1 MLHILILI
9 LKIIGIIIAVI
20 LGILLLLIA
29 IFLFVPVH
37 YEVQGR
43 CDGDLDSLK
52 GKVQVAWLLQLVRA
66 DILYKNGKMKWR
78 LRFAW
83 LKRGNTGAGKKQ
95 KEVQTL
101 LKQAEKAEISEIE
114 EEEKTEISEIEEE
127 EKSNHE
133 KSITETDKIEKNEPE
148 KFTEKSEENLATSQT
163 IRQKSAHAP
172 ESEKWKTEKGIP
184 KKEKSVDSEKNG
196 SFYQRILS
204 WIQKIKCTF
213 GKLCDKI
220 KALSGKKEKLEE
232 FLRDE
237 VHKGA
242 YHKCKKELF
251 RLMKHLK
258 PKKADVRII
267 YGFDDP
273 YYTGQA
279 LAVFGVLYPFVGGCI
294 SVTPD
299 FEHQVLKGSAYLKG
313 KIYLWHFVQSGWKLI
328 WNRNVRQT
336 YRDIR
341 NFKIK

>member
-29 IFLFVPVH
+29 ILLFVPVR

-52 GKVQVAWLLQLVRA
+52 GKVQVTWLLRLIRA
-66 DILYKNGKMKWR
+66 DLLYKNGKMKWR
-78 LRFAW
+78 LRLAW
-83 LKRGNTGAGKKQ
+83 IKRGNTGSGKKQ
-95 KEVQTL
+95 KEAQSVQ
-101 LKQAEKAEISEIE
+101 KQAEKAEISEMKE
-114 EEEKTEISEIEEE
+114 AEKTEIFGPEEE
-127 EKSNHE
+127 EASH
-133 KSITETDKIEKNEPE
+133 TV
-148 KFTEKSEENLATSQT
+148 
-163 IRQKSAHAP
+163 RQKSAHAP
-172 ESEKWKTEKGIP
+172 ESEKRKTENGIP
-184 KKEKSVDSEKNG
+184 EKEKSVDSEKNG

-213 GKLCDKI
+213 RKLCDKI

-237 VHKGA
+237 MHKGA
-242 YHKCKKELF
+242 YHKCKKEFF

-258 PKKADVRII
+258 PKKADVRIV

-279 LAVFGVLYPFVGGCI
+279 LAVFSVLYPFVGGCI

-336 YRDIR
+336 YHDIR

>member
-29 IFLFVPVH
+29 IFLFAPVH

-43 CDGDLDSLK
+43 CDGDLGSLK
-52 GKVQVAWLLQLVRA
+52 GKVQITWLLRLIRA

-78 LRFAW
+78 LRLAW
-83 LKRGNTGAGKKQ
+83 IKRGNTGTGKKQ

-101 LKQAEKAEISEIE
+101 QKQAEKAEISEMKE
-114 EEEKTEISEIEEE
+114 AEKTEIFGPEEE
-127 EKSNHE
+127 EASH
-133 KSITETDKIEKNEPE
+133 TV
-148 KFTEKSEENLATSQT
+148 
-163 IRQKSAHAP
+163 RQKSAHVP
-172 ESEKWKTEKGIP
+172 ESEKRKTENGIP
-184 KKEKSVDSEKNG
+184 EKEKSVDSEKNG

-213 GKLCDKI
+213 RKLCDKI

-237 VHKGA
+237 MHKGA
-242 YHKCKKELF
+242 YHKCKKEFF

-258 PKKADVRII
+258 PKKADVRIV

-279 LAVFGVLYPFVGGCI
+279 LAVFSVLYPFVGGCI

-336 YRDIR
+336 YHDIR

>member
-29 IFLFVPVH
+29 IFLFAPVH

-43 CDGDLDSLK
+43 CDGDLGSLK
-52 GKVQVAWLLQLVRA
+52 GKVQITWLLRLIRA

-78 LRFAW
+78 LRLAW
-83 LKRGNTGAGKKQ
+83 IKRGNTGNTGTGKKQ
-95 KEVQTL
+95 KEAQTL
-101 LKQAEKAEISEIE
+101 QEQVEKAGISEMKE
-114 EEEKTEISEIEEE
+114 AEKTEIFGTEEE
-127 EKSNHE
+127 EAPQ
-133 KSITETDKIEKNEPE
+133 TVCQKN
-148 KFTEKSEENLATSQT
+148 
-163 IRQKSAHAP
+163 AHAP
-172 ESEKWKTEKGIP
+172 ESEKQKTENGIP
-184 KKEKSVDSEKNG
+184 EKEKSVDSEKNG

-213 GKLCDKI
+213 RKLCDKI

-242 YHKCKKELF
+242 YHKCKKEFF

-258 PKKADVRII
+258 PKKADVRIV

-279 LAVFGVLYPFVGGCI
+279 LAVFSVLYPFVGGCI

-336 YRDIR
+336 YHDIR

>member
-1 MLHILILI
+1 M
-9 LKIIGIIIAVI
+9 
-20 LGILLLLIA
+20 
-29 IFLFVPVH
+29 
-37 YEVQGR
+37 Q
-43 CDGDLDSLK
+43 
-52 GKVQVAWLLQLVRA
+52 
-66 DILYKNGKMKWR
+66 
-78 LRFAW
+78 
-83 LKRGNTGAGKKQ
+83 
-95 KEVQTL
+95 
-101 LKQAEKAEISEIE
+101 KQAEKAEISGIE

-184 KKEKSVDSEKNG
+184 EKEKSVDSEKNG

-273 YYTGQA
+273 YHTGQA

>member
-52 GKVQVAWLLQLVRA
+52 GKVQVIWLLQLFRA

-83 LKRGNTGAGKKQ
+83 IKRGNTGAAKKQ

-101 LKQAEKAEISEIE
+101 QKQAEKAEISG
-114 EEEKTEISEIEEE
+114 IEEE

-148 KFTEKSEENLATSQT
+148 KFAEKSEENLATSQT

-184 KKEKSVDSEKNG
+184 EKEKSVDSEKNG

-242 YHKCKKELF
+242 YYKCKKELF

-279 LAVFGVLYPFVGGCI
+279 LDRK
-294 SVTPD
+294 SV
-299 FEHQVLKGSAYLKG
+299 V
-313 KIYLWHFVQSGWKLI
+313 
-328 WNRNVRQT
+328 
-336 YRDIR
+336 
-341 NFKIK
+341 

>member
-29 IFLFVPVH
+29 IFLFAPVH

-43 CDGDLDSLK
+43 CDGDLGSLK
-52 GKVQVAWLLQLVRA
+52 GKVQITWLLRLIRA

-78 LRFAW
+78 LRLAW
-83 LKRGNTGAGKKQ
+83 IKRGNTGTGKKQ

-101 LKQAEKAEISEIE
+101 QKQAEKAEISEMKE
-114 EEEKTEISEIEEE
+114 AEKTEIFGPEEE
-127 EKSNHE
+127 EASH
-133 KSITETDKIEKNEPE
+133 TV
-148 KFTEKSEENLATSQT
+148 
-163 IRQKSAHAP
+163 RQKSAHVP
-172 ESEKWKTEKGIP
+172 ESEKRKTENGIP
-184 KKEKSVDSEKNG
+184 EKEKSVDSEKNG

-213 GKLCDKI
+213 RKLCDKI

-242 YHKCKKELF
+242 YHKCKKEFF

-279 LAVFGVLYPFVGGCI
+279 LAVFSVLYPFVGGCI

-336 YRDIR
+336 YHDIR

>member
-29 IFLFVPVH
+29 IFLFAPVH

-43 CDGDLDSLK
+43 CDGDLGSLK
-52 GKVQVAWLLQLVRA
+52 GKVQITWLLSLIRA

-78 LRFAW
+78 LRLAW
-83 LKRGNTGAGKKQ
+83 IKRGNTGTGKKQ

-101 LKQAEKAEISEIE
+101 QEQVEKAGISEMKEAKKTEIFEPE
-114 EEEKTEISEIEEE
+114 EEEEP
-127 EKSNHE
+127 NHE
-133 KSITETDKIEKNEPE
+133 KSITETDRIEKNEPE
-148 KFTEKSEENLATSQT
+148 KSTERSQEDLAAPQT
-163 IRQKSAHAP
+163 VRQKSAHAP
-172 ESEKWKTEKGIP
+172 ESEKQKTENRIP
-184 KKEKSVDSEKNG
+184 EKEKSVDSEKNG

-213 GKLCDKI
+213 RKLCDKI
-220 KALSGKKEKLEE
+220 KALSVKKEKLEE
-232 FLRDE
+232 FLQDE
-237 VHKGA
+237 VHKEA
-242 YHKCKKELF
+242 YYKCKKELF

-258 PKKADVRII
+258 PKKADVKIL

-273 YYTGQA
+273 YHTGQA
-279 LAVFGVLYPFVGGCI
+279 LAVFSVLYTFVGGCI

-336 YRDIR
+336 YHDIR

>member
-29 IFLFVPVH
+29 IFLFAPVH

-52 GKVQVAWLLQLVRA
+52 GKVQITWLLRLIRA

-78 LRFAW
+78 LRLAW
-83 LKRGNTGAGKKQ
+83 IKRGNTGTGKKQ

-101 LKQAEKAEISEIE
+101 QEQVEKAGISEMKE
-114 EEEKTEISEIEEE
+114 AEKTEIFGTEEE
-127 EKSNHE
+127 E
-133 KSITETDKIEKNEPE
+133 
-148 KFTEKSEENLATSQT
+148 ASQT
-163 IRQKSAHAP
+163 VRQKSAHAP
-172 ESEKWKTEKGIP
+172 ESEKRKTENGVP
-184 KKEKSVDSEKNG
+184 EKEKSVDSEKNG

-213 GKLCDKI
+213 RKLCDKI

-242 YHKCKKELF
+242 YHKCKKEFF

-258 PKKADVRII
+258 PKKADVRIV

-279 LAVFGVLYPFVGGCI
+279 LAVFSVLYPFVGGCI

-336 YRDIR
+336 YHDIR

>member
-29 IFLFVPVH
+29 IFLFAPVH

-52 GKVQVAWLLQLVRA
+52 GKVQITWLLRLIRA

-78 LRFAW
+78 LRLAW
-83 LKRGNTGAGKKQ
+83 IKRGNTGTGKKQ

-101 LKQAEKAEISEIE
+101 QEQVEKAGISEMKE
-114 EEEKTEISEIEEE
+114 AEKTEIFGTEEE
-127 EKSNHE
+127 E
-133 KSITETDKIEKNEPE
+133 
-148 KFTEKSEENLATSQT
+148 ASQT
-163 IRQKSAHAP
+163 VRQKSAHAP
-172 ESEKWKTEKGIP
+172 ESEKQKTENRIP
-184 KKEKSVDSEKNG
+184 EKEKSVDSEKNG

-213 GKLCDKI
+213 RKLCDKI

-242 YHKCKKELF
+242 YHKCKKEFF

-258 PKKADVRII
+258 PKKADVRIV

-279 LAVFGVLYPFVGGCI
+279 LAVFSVLYPFVGGCI

-328 WNRNVRQT
+328 WNKNVRQT
-336 YRDIR
+336 YHDIR

>member
-29 IFLFVPVH
+29 IFLFAPVH

-43 CDGDLDSLK
+43 CDGDLGSLK
-52 GKVQVAWLLQLVRA
+52 GKVQITWLLRLIRA

-78 LRFAW
+78 LRLAW
-83 LKRGNTGAGKKQ
+83 IKRGNTGTGKKQ

-101 LKQAEKAEISEIE
+101 QKQAEKAEISEMKE
-114 EEEKTEISEIEEE
+114 AEKTEIFGPEEE
-127 EKSNHE
+127 EASH
-133 KSITETDKIEKNEPE
+133 TV
-148 KFTEKSEENLATSQT
+148 
-163 IRQKSAHAP
+163 RQKSAHVP
-172 ESEKWKTEKGIP
+172 ESEKRKTENGIP
-184 KKEKSVDSEKNG
+184 EKEKSVDSEKNG

-213 GKLCDKI
+213 RKLCDKI

-242 YHKCKKELF
+242 DHKCKKEFF

-258 PKKADVRII
+258 PKKADVRIL

-279 LAVFGVLYPFVGGCI
+279 LAVFSVLYPFVGGCI

-336 YRDIR
+336 YHDIR

>member
-1 MLHILILI
+1 
-9 LKIIGIIIAVI
+9 
-20 LGILLLLIA
+20 
-29 IFLFVPVH
+29 
-37 YEVQGR
+37 
-43 CDGDLDSLK
+43 
-52 GKVQVAWLLQLVRA
+52 
-66 DILYKNGKMKWR
+66 MKE
-78 LRFAW
+78 A
-83 LKRGNTGAGKKQ
+83 
-95 KEVQTL
+95 
-101 LKQAEKAEISEIE
+101 
-114 EEEKTEISEIEEE
+114 EKTEIFGTEEE
-127 EKSNHE
+127 EA
-133 KSITETDKIEKNEPE
+133 P
-148 KFTEKSEENLATSQT
+148 QT
-163 IRQKSAHAP
+163 VCQKSAHAP
-172 ESEKWKTEKGIP
+172 ESEKQKTENRIP
-184 KKEKSVDSEKNG
+184 EKEKSVDSEKNG

-213 GKLCDKI
+213 RKLCDKI

-237 VHKGA
+237 MHKGA
-242 YHKCKKELF
+242 YHKCKKEFF

-258 PKKADVRII
+258 PKKADVRIV

-279 LAVFGVLYPFVGGCI
+279 LAVFSVLYPFVGGCI

-336 YRDIR
+336 YHDIR

>member
-1 MLHILILI
+1 
-9 LKIIGIIIAVI
+9 
-20 LGILLLLIA
+20 
-29 IFLFVPVH
+29 
-37 YEVQGR
+37 
-43 CDGDLDSLK
+43 
-52 GKVQVAWLLQLVRA
+52 
-66 DILYKNGKMKWR
+66 MKE
-78 LRFAW
+78 A
-83 LKRGNTGAGKKQ
+83 
-95 KEVQTL
+95 
-101 LKQAEKAEISEIE
+101 
-114 EEEKTEISEIEEE
+114 EKTEIFGPEEE
-127 EKSNHE
+127 EASH
-133 KSITETDKIEKNEPE
+133 TV
-148 KFTEKSEENLATSQT
+148 
-163 IRQKSAHAP
+163 RQKSAHVP
-172 ESEKWKTEKGIP
+172 ESEKRKTENGIP
-184 KKEKSVDSEKNG
+184 EKEKSVDSEKNG

-213 GKLCDKI
+213 RKLCDKI

-242 YHKCKKELF
+242 YHKCKKEFF

-258 PKKADVRII
+258 PKKADVRIL

-279 LAVFGVLYPFVGGCI
+279 LAVFSVLYPFVGGCI

-336 YRDIR
+336 YHDIR

>member
-1 MLHILILI
+1 MADNNFKGTVEALFTGIDGVVSSKTVVGDAIHIGDTIILP
-9 LKIIGIIIAVI
+9 LVDVSF
-20 LGILLLLIA
+20 A
-29 IFLFVPVH
+29 I
-37 YEVQGR
+37 
-43 CDGDLDSLK
+43 
-52 GKVQVAWLLQLVRA
+52 
-66 DILYKNGKMKWR
+66 
-78 LRFAW
+78 
-83 LKRGNTGAGKKQ
+83 GAG
-95 KEVQTL
+95 
-101 LKQAEKAEISEIE
+101 AFNA
-114 EEEKTEISEIEEE
+114 
-127 EKSNHE
+127 
-133 KSITETDKIEKNEPE
+133 D
-148 KFTEKSEENLATSQT
+148 
-163 IRQKSAHAP
+163 
-172 ESEKWKTEKGIP
+172 
-184 KKEKSVDSEKNG
+184 
-196 SFYQRILS
+196 
-204 WIQKIKCTF
+204 
-213 GKLCDKI
+213 
-220 KALSGKKEKLEE
+220 KKEKLEE

-273 YYTGQA
+273 YHTGQA

-328 WNRNVRQT
+328 RNRNVRQT

>member
-1 MLHILILI
+1 M
-9 LKIIGIIIAVI
+9 
-20 LGILLLLIA
+20 
-29 IFLFVPVH
+29 
-37 YEVQGR
+37 
-43 CDGDLDSLK
+43 
-52 GKVQVAWLLQLVRA
+52 
-66 DILYKNGKMKWR
+66 
-78 LRFAW
+78 
-83 LKRGNTGAGKKQ
+83 
-95 KEVQTL
+95 
-101 LKQAEKAEISEIE
+101 
-114 EEEKTEISEIEEE
+114 
-127 EKSNHE
+127 
-133 KSITETDKIEKNEPE
+133 
-148 KFTEKSEENLATSQT
+148 
-163 IRQKSAHAP
+163 
-172 ESEKWKTEKGIP
+172 
-184 KKEKSVDSEKNG
+184 DSEKNG

-242 YHKCKKELF
+242 YYKCKKELF

>member
-1 MLHILILI
+1 MY
-9 LKIIGIIIAVI
+9 
-20 LGILLLLIA
+20 
-29 IFLFVPVH
+29 F
-37 YEVQGR
+37 
-43 CDGDLDSLK
+43 D
-52 GKVQVAWLLQLVRA
+52 
-66 DILYKNGKMKWR
+66 KNRQNDHRK
-78 LRFAW
+78 L
-83 LKRGNTGAGKKQ
+83 
-95 KEVQTL
+95 
-101 LKQAEKAEISEIE
+101 
-114 EEEKTEISEIEEE
+114 
-127 EKSNHE
+127 
-133 KSITETDKIEKNEPE
+133 PE
-148 KFTEKSEENLATSQT
+148 
-163 IRQKSAHAP
+163 
-172 ESEKWKTEKGIP
+172 
-184 KKEKSVDSEKNG
+184 KEKSVDSEKNG

-213 GKLCDKI
+213 RKLCDKI

-242 YHKCKKELF
+242 YHKCKKEF
-251 RLMKHLK
+251 SRLMKHLK
-258 PKKADVRII
+258 PKKADVRIV

-279 LAVFGVLYPFVGGCI
+279 LAVFSVLYPFVGGCI

-336 YRDIR
+336 YHDIR

>member
-52 GKVQVAWLLQLVRA
+52 GKVQVIWLLQLVRA

-83 LKRGNTGAGKKQ
+83 IKRGNTGAGKKQ
-95 KEVQTL
+95 KKVQTL
-101 LKQAEKAEISEIE
+101 QKQAEKAEISGIE
-114 EEEKTEISEIEEE
+114 EAEETEISEIEEE

-148 KFTEKSEENLATSQT
+148 KFTEKSEENLAAPQT
-163 IRQKSAHAP
+163 IRQKSTHAP
-172 ESEKWKTEKGIP
+172 EC
-184 KKEKSVDSEKNG
+184 EKNG

-273 YYTGQA
+273 YHTGQA

>member
-29 IFLFVPVH
+29 IFLFAPVH

-52 GKVQVAWLLQLVRA
+52 GKVQITWLLKLIRA

-78 LRFAW
+78 LRLAW
-83 LKRGNTGAGKKQ
+83 IKRGNTGNTGTGKKQ
-95 KEVQTL
+95 KEAQTL
-101 LKQAEKAEISEIE
+101 QEQVEKAGISEMKE
-114 EEEKTEISEIEEE
+114 AEKTEIFGTEEE
-127 EKSNHE
+127 EA
-133 KSITETDKIEKNEPE
+133 P
-148 KFTEKSEENLATSQT
+148 QT
-163 IRQKSAHAP
+163 VRQKSAHAP
-172 ESEKWKTEKGIP
+172 ESEKRKTENGVP
-184 KKEKSVDSEKNG
+184 EKEKSVDSEKNG

-213 GKLCDKI
+213 RKLCDKI

-242 YHKCKKELF
+242 YHKCKKEIF

-258 PKKADVRII
+258 PKKADVRIV

-279 LAVFGVLYPFVGGCI
+279 LAVFSVLYPFVGGCI

-336 YRDIR
+336 YHDIR

>member
-52 GKVQVAWLLQLVRA
+52 GKVQVTWLLQLVRA

-83 LKRGNTGAGKKQ
+83 IKRGNTGAGKKQ
-95 KEVQTL
+95 KKVQTL
-101 LKQAEKAEISEIE
+101 QKQAEKAEISGIE

-133 KSITETDKIEKNEPE
+133 KSITETNKIEKNEAE
-148 KFTEKSEENLATSQT
+148 KFT
-163 IRQKSAHAP
+163 
-172 ESEKWKTEKGIP
+172 TEKGIP
-184 KKEKSVDSEKNG
+184 EKEKSVDSEKNG

>member
-1 MLHILILI
+1 M
-9 LKIIGIIIAVI
+9 
-20 LGILLLLIA
+20 
-29 IFLFVPVH
+29 
-37 YEVQGR
+37 
-43 CDGDLDSLK
+43 
-52 GKVQVAWLLQLVRA
+52 
-66 DILYKNGKMKWR
+66 
-78 LRFAW
+78 
-83 LKRGNTGAGKKQ
+83 
-95 KEVQTL
+95 
-101 LKQAEKAEISEIE
+101 
-114 EEEKTEISEIEEE
+114 
-127 EKSNHE
+127 
-133 KSITETDKIEKNEPE
+133 
-148 KFTEKSEENLATSQT
+148 
-163 IRQKSAHAP
+163 
-172 ESEKWKTEKGIP
+172 
-184 KKEKSVDSEKNG
+184 DSEKNG

-213 GKLCDKI
+213 RKLCDKI

-242 YHKCKKELF
+242 YHKCKKEFF

-258 PKKADVRII
+258 PKKADVRIV

-279 LAVFGVLYPFVGGCI
+279 LAVFSVLYPFVGGCI

-336 YRDIR
+336 YHDIR

>member
-52 GKVQVAWLLQLVRA
+52 GKVQVIWLLQLVRA

-83 LKRGNTGAGKKQ
+83 LKKGNTGAAKKQ

-101 LKQAEKAEISEIE
+101 QKQAEKAEISEMKE
-114 EEEKTEISEIEEE
+114 AEKTEIFGPEEE
-127 EKSNHE
+127 EASH
-133 KSITETDKIEKNEPE
+133 TV
-148 KFTEKSEENLATSQT
+148 
-163 IRQKSAHAP
+163 RQKSAHVP
-172 ESEKWKTEKGIP
+172 ESEKRKTENGIP
-184 KKEKSVDSEKNG
+184 EKEKSVDSEKNG

-213 GKLCDKI
+213 RKLCDKI

-237 VHKGA
+237 MHKGA
-242 YHKCKKELF
+242 YHKCKKEFF

-258 PKKADVRII
+258 PKKADVRIV

-279 LAVFGVLYPFVGGCI
+279 LAVFSVLYPFVGGCI

-336 YRDIR
+336 YHDIR

>member
-52 GKVQVAWLLQLVRA
+52 GKVQVTWLLQLVRA

-83 LKRGNTGAGKKQ
+83 IKRGNTGAGKKQ

-101 LKQAEKAEISEIE
+101 QKQA
-114 EEEKTEISEIEEE
+114 EISEIEEE

-133 KSITETDKIEKNEPE
+133 KSIKETDKIEKNEPE
-148 KFTEKSEENLATSQT
+148 KFTEKSEEILATPQT

-172 ESEKWKTEKGIP
+172 ESEKWKTEKEIP
-184 KKEKSVDSEKNG
+184 EKEKSVDREKNG

-273 YYTGQA
+273 YHTGQA

-299 FEHQVLKGSAYLKG
+299 FGHQVLKGSAYLKG

-341 NFKIK
+341 NFKVK

>member
-29 IFLFVPVH
+29 IFLFAPVH

-43 CDGDLDSLK
+43 CDGDLGSLK
-52 GKVQVAWLLQLVRA
+52 GKVQITWLLRLIRA

-78 LRFAW
+78 LRLAW
-83 LKRGNTGAGKKQ
+83 IKRGNTGAAKKQ

-101 LKQAEKAEISEIE
+101 QKQAEKAEISEMKE
-114 EEEKTEISEIEEE
+114 AEKTEIFGPEEE
-127 EKSNHE
+127 EASH
-133 KSITETDKIEKNEPE
+133 TV
-148 KFTEKSEENLATSQT
+148 
-163 IRQKSAHAP
+163 RQKSAHVP
-172 ESEKWKTEKGIP
+172 ESEKRKTENGIP
-184 KKEKSVDSEKNG
+184 EKEKSVDSEKNG

-213 GKLCDKI
+213 RKLCDKI

-242 YHKCKKELF
+242 YHKCKKEFF

-258 PKKADVRII
+258 PKKADVRIV

-279 LAVFGVLYPFVGGCI
+279 LAVFSVLYPFVGGCI

-336 YRDIR
+336 YHDIR

>member
-29 IFLFVPVH
+29 IFLFAPVH

-52 GKVQVAWLLQLVRA
+52 GKVQITWLLRLIRA

-78 LRFAW
+78 LRLAW
-83 LKRGNTGAGKKQ
+83 IKRGNTGTGKKQ
-95 KEVQTL
+95 KEAQTL
-101 LKQAEKAEISEIE
+101 QKQV
-114 EEEKTEISEIEEE
+114 EKTEISEMKEAEKTEIFGTEEE
-127 EKSNHE
+127 EESNHE
-133 KSITETDKIEKNEPE
+133 KSITETDRIEKNEPE
-148 KFTEKSEENLATSQT
+148 KSKERSQEDLAAPQT
-163 IRQKSAHAP
+163 VRQKSAHAP
-172 ESEKWKTEKGIP
+172 ESEKRKTENGIP
-184 KKEKSVDSEKNG
+184 EKEKSVDSEKNG

-213 GKLCDKI
+213 RKLCDKI

-242 YHKCKKELF
+242 YHKCKKEFF

-279 LAVFGVLYPFVGGCI
+279 LAVFSVLYPFVGGCI

-336 YRDIR
+336 YHDIR

>member
-52 GKVQVAWLLQLVRA
+52 GKVQVTWLLQLVRA

-83 LKRGNTGAGKKQ
+83 IKRGNTGAGKKQ
-95 KEVQTL
+95 KKVQTL
-101 LKQAEKAEISEIE
+101 QKQAEKAEISGIE
-114 EEEKTEISEIEEE
+114 EAEKTEISEIEEE

-133 KSITETDKIEKNEPE
+133 KSITETDKIEKNESE
-148 KFTEKSEENLATSQT
+148 KFAEKSEE
-163 IRQKSAHAP
+163 
-172 ESEKWKTEKGIP
+172 
-184 KKEKSVDSEKNG
+184 NG

>member
-29 IFLFVPVH
+29 IFLFAPVH

-43 CDGDLDSLK
+43 CDGDLGSLK
-52 GKVQVAWLLQLVRA
+52 GKVQITWLLRLIRA

-78 LRFAW
+78 LRLAW
-83 LKRGNTGAGKKQ
+83 IKRGNTGTGKKQ

-101 LKQAEKAEISEIE
+101 QKQAEKAEISEMKE
-114 EEEKTEISEIEEE
+114 AEKTEIFGPEEE
-127 EKSNHE
+127 EASH
-133 KSITETDKIEKNEPE
+133 TV
-148 KFTEKSEENLATSQT
+148 
-163 IRQKSAHAP
+163 RQKSAHVP
-172 ESEKWKTEKGIP
+172 ESEKRKTENGIP
-184 KKEKSVDSEKNG
+184 EKEKSVDSEKNG

-213 GKLCDKI
+213 RKLCDKI

-242 YHKCKKELF
+242 YHKCKKEFF

-258 PKKADVRII
+258 PKKADVRIL

-279 LAVFGVLYPFVGGCI
+279 LAVFSVLYPFVGGCI

-336 YRDIR
+336 YHDIR

>member
-1 MLHILILI
+1 
-9 LKIIGIIIAVI
+9 
-20 LGILLLLIA
+20 
-29 IFLFVPVH
+29 
-37 YEVQGR
+37 
-43 CDGDLDSLK
+43 
-52 GKVQVAWLLQLVRA
+52 
-66 DILYKNGKMKWR
+66 
-78 LRFAW
+78 
-83 LKRGNTGAGKKQ
+83 
-95 KEVQTL
+95 
-101 LKQAEKAEISEIE
+101 
-114 EEEKTEISEIEEE
+114 
-127 EKSNHE
+127 
-133 KSITETDKIEKNEPE
+133 
-148 KFTEKSEENLATSQT
+148 
-163 IRQKSAHAP
+163 
-172 ESEKWKTEKGIP
+172 
-184 KKEKSVDSEKNG
+184 VDSEKNG

>member
-29 IFLFVPVH
+29 IFLFAPVH

-43 CDGDLDSLK
+43 CDGDLGSLK
-52 GKVQVAWLLQLVRA
+52 GKVQITWLLRLIRA

-78 LRFAW
+78 LRLAW
-83 LKRGNTGAGKKQ
+83 IKRGNTGTGKKQ
-95 KEVQTL
+95 KEAQTL
-101 LKQAEKAEISEIE
+101 QKQVEKAGISEMKE
-114 EEEKTEISEIEEE
+114 AEKTEIFGTEEE
-127 EKSNHE
+127 E
-133 KSITETDKIEKNEPE
+133 EP
-148 KFTEKSEENLATSQT
+148 QT
-163 IRQKSAHAP
+163 VRQKSAHVP
-172 ESEKWKTEKGIP
+172 ESEKRKTENGIP
-184 KKEKSVDSEKNG
+184 EKEKSVDSEKNG

-213 GKLCDKI
+213 RKLCDKI

-237 VHKGA
+237 MHKGA
-242 YHKCKKELF
+242 YHKCKKEFF

-258 PKKADVRII
+258 PKKADVRIV

-279 LAVFGVLYPFVGGCI
+279 LAVFSVLYPFVGGCI

-336 YRDIR
+336 YHDIR